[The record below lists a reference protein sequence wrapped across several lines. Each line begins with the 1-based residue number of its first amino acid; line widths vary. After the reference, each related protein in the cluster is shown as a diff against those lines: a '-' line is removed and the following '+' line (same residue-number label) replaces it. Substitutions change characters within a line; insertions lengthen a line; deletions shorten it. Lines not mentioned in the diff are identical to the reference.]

1 MSSSEQPVFYLG
13 LCMAGAISA
22 GAYTAGV
29 LDYLIET
36 LDRWEQARRSGDPR
50 VPQHRVMI
58 DLMTGASAGGMT
70 AAISLAA
77 LFDRIDYVNPQH
89 GGYRQF
95 RGHNK
100 LYEAWVRMTAD
111 EMLPELLKTDDIP
124 KHGAASVLNSDFV
137 DRIAQKM
144 LRLDK
149 PTTRA
154 FVSPDLEVALSLTS
168 LTGIPAVIE
177 FGNDQPGSGS
187 HRRRE
192 VDGRYITYNHRDFGH
207 FILSDQYQNDG
218 RIPFSFLKP
227 DDEGLRIL
235 RDCAMATGAFP
246 LGLRWRAVHR
256 LGKYL
261 NQSHLINPNVDR
273 PLFGIDNDKEF
284 ATVNVDGGILNNE
297 PFEVAEKLFT
307 QYRKRKLERGQN
319 TQASI
324 LMIDP
329 FPSIEDQEQIQ
340 PRGKIRLKTLIGE
353 IYSTARTQL
362 LFKPG
367 DLEDATDPT
376 IFGRF
381 LMAPSRNIRGRGKV
395 VGTRAIACGSLE
407 GFGGFLTRDFRMHD
421 FQLGRRN
428 CQQFLRM
435 HFAMPVD
442 TTNPILTA
450 GYADARARE
459 ALVQELDVEDKGE
472 GRRVKCVLPIIP
484 DINLKNLNTPLSIK
498 QESEEKPA
506 YPVFNEVTMRDLV
519 FKNEQAIEDR
529 LMAVLDDNQ
538 VLGNLGVRL
547 LALLFKNG
555 AANAI
560 YDLIIED
567 LKTHGLIKPN
577 QTGRN
582 QRKR

>member
-1 MSSSEQPVFYLG
+1 MPSSEQPVFYLG

-36 LDRWEQARRSGDPR
+36 LDRWEVARQSGDPR
-50 VPQHRVMI
+50 VPQHRVVI

-77 LFDRIDYVNPQH
+77 LFDRMDYVNRQN
-89 GGYRQF
+89 GGYRNF
-95 RGHNK
+95 SGYNK
-100 LYEAWVRMTAD
+100 LYEAWVRLTAD

-124 KHGAASVLNSDFV
+124 KHGAASVLNSDFIDTV
-137 DRIAQKM
+137 AEKM
-144 LRLDK
+144 LRVEQ

-177 FGNDQPGSGS
+177 FGNDQPEQGT
-187 HRRRE
+187 HRVHE
-192 VDGRYITYNHRDFGH
+192 VDGRYITYNHRDYGH
-207 FILSDQYQNDG
+207 FILSDHYKGDG
-218 RIPFSFLKP
+218 RIPVSFLNP
-227 DDEGLRIL
+227 HDPGLPIL

-246 LGLRWRAVHR
+246 LGLRWRAVRR

-273 PLFGIDNDKEF
+273 PLFGIDNEEVF

-297 PFEVAEKLFT
+297 PFEVAQTLFT
-307 QYRKRKLERGQN
+307 RYRGRALKLGQD
-319 TQASI
+319 TEASI

-329 FPSIEDQEQIQ
+329 FPSIEDQQQIR
-340 PRGKIRLKTLIGE
+340 PHGKIRLRTIMDE
-353 IYSTARTQL
+353 VYSTMRTQL
-362 LFKPG
+362 LFTPG
-367 DLEDATDPT
+367 DLESATDPN

-381 LMAPSRNIRGRGKV
+381 LMAPTRNFPGRGKV
-395 VGTRAIACGSLE
+395 VGSRAIACGSLE
-407 GFGGFLTRDFRMHD
+407 GFGGFLTKDFRMHD

-442 TTNPILTA
+442 TINPILTA
-450 GYADARARE
+450 GYADARARA
-459 ALVQELDVEDKGE
+459 ALQQELEVTDSGGNRAK
-472 GRRVKCVLPIIP
+472 KYVLPIIP
-484 DINLKNLNTPLSIK
+484 DIDPHKLNTSRSIRM
-498 QESEEKPA
+498 QNEEKPA

-538 VLGNLGVRL
+538 FLDKLGARL
-547 LALLFKNG
+547 LALLFRGG
-555 AANAI
+555 ASNAI
-560 YDLIIED
+560 YEVIIDD
-567 LKTHGLIKPN
+567 LKAHGLI
-577 QTGRN
+577 Q
-582 QRKR
+582 